1 MKSKIVDILLVE
13 DRAEDAELA
22 ILALEDNKLSNN
34 LLWVKNGQEA
44 LDFLFCE
51 NEYSNRDNNTRPKLV
66 LLDLKMPKVDGLE
79 VLKAIR
85 SNPKTSTLPVVV
97 LTTSKQ
103 EQDVVT
109 AYNLG
114 VNSYILKPVG
124 FENFLKSVKDIGFYW
139 LLLNEPPNIN

>member
-1 MKSKIVDILLVE
+1 MKNNIVDILLVE

-44 LDFLFCE
+44 LDFLFCK
-51 NEYSNRDNNTRPKLV
+51 NEYSDRDINARPKLV

-79 VLKAIR
+79 VLKEIR
-85 SNPKTSTLPVVV
+85 SNQATSTLPVVV
-97 LTTSKQ
+97 LTTSKE
-103 EQDVVT
+103 EQDVVA
-109 AYNLG
+109 AYDLG

-124 FENFLKSVKDIGFYW
+124 FENFQKSVKEIGFYW
-139 LLLNEPPNIN
+139 LLLNESPNID